1 MRSIRINIMTNESVQ
16 DDGVAEP
23 AGSGTG
29 KGRVSGGAAPP
40 SRNSDPLV
48 WAGLFFLLLWTRFA
62 NPWVLVGASACLGVA
77 ALRHP
82 VGWRLAI
89 SVILLGAG
97 VVTGFHTE
105 MQDRRLAADWPG
117 YWEERREQVGERVER
132 RFDALVAAGDE
143 AVDRVAELAGAG
155 LDPGAL
161 SDSMGSVMAGFGL
174 TAAALF
180 DAGGTLVAWEGRHH
194 GRLAAHVR
202 DGSAG
207 YSYSETPLFSYLYF
221 SRRTPDGDG
230 TAVVTSLVRS
240 ELPAPFGAGL
250 DDFASRTARA
260 TGETIRISRAEWAQG
275 PGVFDFGWPDEALLS
290 ITVEEPDPSVRRVE
304 RRDLGAGVVVLL
316 AILAWLLQSIGGSRN
331 RLGYSVAGLAG
342 AAAIFPLDSTFWPSG
357 ITALANAQLE
367 GPPSVA
373 LGRVLLFC
381 VAATPFVIHVIPRW
395 RLAVGEWALPVG
407 VAAGFP
413 FALAWMGERASLE
426 LLGTTDTR
434 WIFFQLTVT
443 TVLTLVAGAALALRS
458 SPRREAEAPGLT
470 VLGLAVAA
478 GLSAAVAA
486 GVRTG
491 PHVPAALSLL
501 WMLPAI
507 LIVRGMDL
515 SVRGSYLRWFCAF
528 WLAVTAALPFTWSMR
543 TEARMGIAEEQLQR
557 LGAVPDPEVDAL
569 LDRFANLADSLDL
582 VGAGDVELMYGAW
595 ANSGLAEHGSPIFV
609 TLWSPD
615 GVPLQELGLGA
626 TGDRPALA
634 AALLSLDE
642 PPGATVFHSLEEPD
656 LQRLVAVTLSD
667 GRIVSGAIPPRRT
680 IAAAS
685 TLGPLFASMEGV
697 GDQEFLTLVAY
708 PGDVAEPEIGVV
720 LWSRNEEG
728 WGGETV
734 AMYPDGLY
742 TVSFTI
748 SIANLPVMGAR
759 ATLLLVLSLVVFSTM
774 WLLSV
779 ALVGFRLSVP
789 VDWRRLFTSFR
800 ARVTW
805 TLFGFFVLSNA
816 VFGTLAYRN
825 LTGASER
832 TATALAERVVAQI
845 AQAYREEGGSM
856 ESLASRVGAHLLEYR
871 NGELV
876 GGSVDELIELGLYEV
891 WVDPE
896 IFAALESGRRAGASK
911 VTNLGDLQ
919 YVLAHRR
926 LPDGDIV
933 ASPVPLRAGAAALRR
948 RDVADLLGAA
958 IVLGPILSL
967 GLALFVGRAL
977 TRPIQILQSASEGVG
992 RGDLGVHLPDHRV
1005 DEFGSVF
1012 AAFNRMVRRLGEA
1025 RRELLRTTR
1034 RTQTIVEEVA
1044 TGVIAVD
1051 TSGRVTVANPRAE
1064 SLLATPLQNGLPI
1077 PGTGG
1082 HAAELAAWLDAYG
1095 RGGTAETVGDFRWSG
1110 RRIRARAR
1118 RIVQERRPGGIVV
1131 SLADVT
1137 DELRSER
1144 ILAWGEMAKQVA
1156 HEVKNPLTPMKL
1168 SVQHLVRAWTD
1179 QHRDFGDILKRN
1191 AGAILGEIDRLALIA
1206 RSFSR
1211 LASPAAAEKGPLV
1224 PVAADRVISEVL
1236 DLYSGGGPASV
1247 QVQGDLHPGLP
1258 PVACRA
1264 DELKE
1269 VLLNLVENARDAM
1282 PVGGVVRIVAAQAD
1296 EDPRRQ
1302 VISVQDEGVGIP
1314 DELLP
1319 RIFEPKFSTR
1329 STGAGLGLAIVK
1341 RLVDSWKGAVEVE
1354 SEAGVGTRVRIH
1366 LRTMPEEEP
1375 VVGPA

>member
-1 MRSIRINIMTNESVQ
+1 M
-16 DDGVAEP
+16 
-23 AGSGTG
+23 
-29 KGRVSGGAAPP
+29 
-40 SRNSDPLV
+40 
-48 WAGLFFLLLWTRFA
+48 
-62 NPWVLVGASACLGVA
+62 
-77 ALRHP
+77 
-82 VGWRLAI
+82 
-89 SVILLGAG
+89 
-97 VVTGFHTE
+97 
-105 MQDRRLAADWPG
+105 
-117 YWEERREQVGERVER
+117 
-132 RFDALVAAGDE
+132 
-143 AVDRVAELAGAG
+143 
-155 LDPGAL
+155 
-161 SDSMGSVMAGFGL
+161 
-174 TAAALF
+174 
-180 DAGGTLVAWEGRHH
+180 
-194 GRLAAHVR
+194 
-202 DGSAG
+202 
-207 YSYSETPLFSYLYF
+207 
-221 SRRTPDGDG
+221 
-230 TAVVTSLVRS
+230 RS
-240 ELPAPFGAGL
+240 ELPAPFAAGL

-260 TGETIRISRAEWAQG
+260 TGERIRISRADMAHG

-290 ITVEEPDPSVRRVE
+290 ITVEEPDPSVRRAE
-304 RRDLGAGVVVLL
+304 RRDLGAGFVVLL
-316 AILAWLLQSIGGSRN
+316 AVATWLLQSLGGSRS

-342 AAAIFPLDSTFWPSG
+342 AAAILPLDSTFWPSAV
-357 ITALANAQLE
+357 TALANARLE

-395 RLAVGEWALPVG
+395 RLAVGEWALPIA

-413 FALAWMGERASLE
+413 AVLAWMGEGGSPD

-443 TVLTLVAGAALALRS
+443 TVLTLVAGAALAFGSSLR
-458 SPRREAEAPGLT
+458 RTMDAPGLT
-470 VLGLAVAA
+470 VLGLVVAA
-478 GLSAAVAA
+478 GLSVAVAA

-491 PHVPAALSLL
+491 PHVPPALSLL

-507 LIVRGMDL
+507 LVVRGMDL
-515 SVRGSYLRWFCAF
+515 SMRGSYLRWFCAF

-543 TEARMGIAEEQLQR
+543 TEARMEIAEEQLQQ
-557 LGAVPDPEVDAL
+557 LGSVPDPGVDAL
-569 LDRFANLADSLDL
+569 LNRFANLADSLDL
-582 VGAGDVELMYGAW
+582 AGAPDIELMYRAW

-609 TLWSPD
+609 TLWSAE

-626 TGDRPALA
+626 TGELPALA
-634 AALLSLDE
+634 DALLPLEE
-642 PPGATVFHSLEEPD
+642 PPGAVAFHSLDAPD
-656 LQRLVAVTLSD
+656 LQRFVAVTLSD
-667 GRIVSGAIPPRRT
+667 GRILSGAIPPRRT
-680 IAAAS
+680 IPAAS
-685 TLGPLFASMEGV
+685 ALGPLLAAMENV

-708 PGDVAEPEIGVV
+708 PGDAGAPDIGAVR
-720 LWSRNEEG
+720 WSRNEEG

-734 AMYPDGLY
+734 AMYPDGPY

-779 ALVGFRLSVP
+779 ALAGFRLSVP
-789 VDWRRLFTSFR
+789 GDWRRLFTSFR

-805 TLFGFFVLSNA
+805 TLFGFFVLSNF

-845 AQAYREEGGSM
+845 GQAYREEGGSM
-856 ESLASRVGAHLLEYR
+856 ELLAQRVGAHLLEYR
-871 NGELV
+871 NGELIA
-876 GGSVDELIELGLYEV
+876 GSVDELIELGLYEF
-891 WVDPE
+891 WVDPD
-896 IFAALESGRRAGASK
+896 IFIALESGRRAGASK
-911 VTNLGDLQ
+911 VTNLGDWQ

-992 RGDLGVHLPDHRV
+992 RGDLGVHLPDRRI

-1025 RRELLRTTR
+1025 RTELLRTTR

-1051 TSGRVTVANPRAE
+1051 PEGRVTVANPRAE
-1064 SLLATPLQNGLPI
+1064 ALLATPLKNGMPI
-1077 PGTGG
+1077 PGAEG

-1095 RGGTAETVGDFRWSG
+1095 QGATTEADGDFRWSG

-1118 RIVQERRPGGIVV
+1118 RIVQEGQPGGIVV

-1179 QHRDFGDILKRN
+1179 ERRDFGGILKRN
-1191 AGAILGEIDRLALIA
+1191 AGAILGEIERLALIA

-1211 LASPAAAEKGPLV
+1211 LASPGAAEKGPLV
-1224 PVAADRVISEVL
+1224 PVAANRVIREVL
-1236 DLYSGGGPASV
+1236 DLYSGGGGASV
-1247 QVQGDLHPGLP
+1247 QVVGELHPGLP

-1269 VLLNLVENARDAM
+1269 VLLNLVENARNAM
-1282 PVGGVVRIVAAQAD
+1282 PGGGVVRIVAAQSD
-1296 EDPRRQ
+1296 DDPGRQ
-1302 VISVQDEGVGIP
+1302 VISVEDEGVGIP
-1314 DELLP
+1314 DEFLP
-1319 RIFEPKFSTR
+1319 RIFEPQFSTR

-1354 SEAGVGTRVRIH
+1354 SEAGVGTRVRIR
-1366 LRTMPEEEP
+1366 LLAMPEEGSAETE
-1375 VVGPA
+1375 

>member
-1 MRSIRINIMTNESVQ
+1 MTNESVQ
-16 DDGVAEP
+16 DEGVAES

-29 KGRVSGGAAPP
+29 KGLVKGDAAQPVR
-40 SRNSDPLV
+40 SSDPLV
-48 WAGLFFLLLWTRFA
+48 WAGLFFLLLWTRLEH
-62 NPWVLVGASACLGVA
+62 PGVLVGASACLALA
-77 ALRHP
+77 ALRRP

-89 SVILLGAG
+89 SVVLLTAG
-97 VVTGFHTE
+97 VVTGFYTE
-105 MQDRRLAADWPG
+105 MQDRRLAGDWAG

-132 RFDALVAAGDE
+132 QFDALVAVGDE
-143 AVDRVAELAGAG
+143 AAERVATLAGAG
-155 LDPGAL
+155 VDAAAL
-161 SDSMGSVMAGFGL
+161 RDSLGLVVEGFGL

-180 DAGGTLVAWEGRHH
+180 DANGTLVAWEGRHH
-194 GRLAAHVR
+194 GIVAADVR
-202 DGSAG
+202 DGSAE
-207 YSYSETPLFSYLYF
+207 YSYSGTPLFSYLYF
-221 SRRTPDGDG
+221 ARRTPDDDG
-230 TAVVTSLVRS
+230 TAVVTSLMQS
-240 ELPAPFGAGL
+240 ELPAPFAAGL

-260 TGETIRISRAEWAQG
+260 TGETIRISRADWAQG
-275 PGVFDFGWPDEALLS
+275 AGVFDFGWPDEALLS
-290 ITVEEPDPSVRRVE
+290 ITVDEPEPSLRRVE
-304 RRDLGAGVVVLL
+304 RRDLGAGIVVLL
-316 AILAWLLQSIGGSRN
+316 AILTWLLQAIGGSRG
-331 RLGYSVAGLAG
+331 RLGYSVAGLAA
-342 AAAIFPLDSTFWPSG
+342 AAAIFPLDSTFWPSAV
-357 ITALANAQLE
+357 TALANARLE
-367 GPPSVA
+367 GPPSIA

-395 RLAVGEWALPVG
+395 RLAVGEWALPVA

-413 FALAWMGERASLE
+413 ATLAWMGEGGSPE

-458 SPRREAEAPGLT
+458 SPRREADAPGLT

-478 GLSAAVAA
+478 ALSVAVAA

-491 PHVPAALSLL
+491 PHVSPALSLL

-507 LIVRGMDL
+507 LVVRGMDL

-543 TEARMGIAEEQLQR
+543 TEARMGIAEEQLKG
-557 LGAVPDPEVDAL
+557 LGSVPDPEVDAL

-582 VGAGDVELMYGAW
+582 AGAGDVELMYRAW
-595 ANSGLAEHGSPIFV
+595 ASSGLAEHGSPIFV

-615 GVPLQELGLGA
+615 GVALQELGLGA
-626 TGDRPALA
+626 VGDRPVLA
-634 AALLSLDE
+634 DALLPLED
-642 PPGATVFHSLEEPD
+642 PPGATVFHTLEEPD
-656 LQRLVAVTLSD
+656 LQRFVAVTLSD

-685 TLGPLFASMEGV
+685 PLGPLFASMENV

-708 PGDVAEPEIGVV
+708 PGDIAEQEIGAV
-720 LWSRNEEG
+720 LWNRNEEG

-734 AMYPDGLY
+734 AMYPDGPY

-805 TLFGFFVLSNA
+805 TLFGFFILSNV

-845 AQAYREEGGSM
+845 GQAYREEGGSM
-856 ESLASRVGAHLLEYR
+856 ELLARRVGAHLLEYR
-871 NGELV
+871 NGELF
-876 GGSVDELIELGLYEV
+876 GGSVDELIELGLYEF
-891 WVDPE
+891 WLDPE
-896 IFAALESGRRAGASK
+896 IFVALESGRRAGASK
-911 VTNLGDLQ
+911 VSNLGDFQ

-992 RGDLGVHLPDHRV
+992 RGDLGVHLPDQRV

-1025 RRELLRTTR
+1025 RTELLRTTR
-1034 RTQTIVEEVA
+1034 RTQTIVDEVA

-1051 TSGRVTVANPRAE
+1051 PTGRVTVANPRAE
-1064 SLLATPLQNGLPI
+1064 ALLATPLENGMPI
-1077 PGTGG
+1077 PGTDGP
-1082 HAAELAAWLDAYG
+1082 ASQLAAWLDAYG
-1095 RGGTAETVGDFRWSG
+1095 RGGAAEADGDFRWSG

-1118 RIVQERRPGGIVV
+1118 RIVQEGQPGGVVV

-1168 SVQHLVRAWTD
+1168 SIQHLVRAWTD
-1179 QHRDFGDILKRN
+1179 ERRDFGGILKRN

-1206 RSFSR
+1206 RSFAR
-1211 LASPAAAEKGPLV
+1211 LASPGAAEKGPLV
-1224 PVAADRVISEVL
+1224 PVAADRVIREVL
-1236 DLYSGGGPASV
+1236 DLYRGGGPASV
-1247 QVQGDLHPGLP
+1247 QVEGDLHPGLP
-1258 PVACRA
+1258 PVACRP

-1269 VLLNLVENARDAM
+1269 VLLNLMENARDAM
-1282 PVGGVVRIVAAQAD
+1282 PGGGVVRIVAAQAD
-1296 EDPRRQ
+1296 DDPRRQ
-1302 VISVQDEGVGIP
+1302 VISVRDEGVGIP

-1341 RLVDSWKGAVEVE
+1341 RLVDSWNGAVGVE
-1354 SEAGVGTRVRIH
+1354 SEAGVGTCVRIH
-1366 LRTMPEEEP
+1366 LLAMPEAESD
-1375 VVGPA
+1375 

>member
-1 MRSIRINIMTNESVQ
+1 MRSIRLNIMTNESVQ
-16 DDGVAEP
+16 GDGVAGSI
-23 AGSGTG
+23 GSGTG
-29 KGRVSGGAAPP
+29 SGRVSGDGAVRVR
-40 SRNSDPLV
+40 STDPLV
-48 WAGLFFLLLWTRFA
+48 WAGLFFLLLWTRLEHPA
-62 NPWVLVGASACLGVA
+62 VLVGVAACLGVA
-77 ALRHP
+77 ALRRP

-89 SVILLGAG
+89 SVILLAAG
-97 VVTGFHTE
+97 VVTGFYTE
-105 MQDRRLAADWPG
+105 MQDRRLAADWSG

-143 AVDRVAELAGAG
+143 AADQVAELAGAG
-155 LDPGAL
+155 FDPAAL
-161 SDSMGSVMAGFGL
+161 RDSLRSVVEGFGL
-174 TAAALF
+174 TAVALF
-180 DAGGTLVAWEGRHH
+180 DADGTLAAWEGRHH
-194 GRLAAHVR
+194 GGLAADVR
-202 DGSAG
+202 DGSAA
-207 YSYSETPLFSYLYF
+207 YSYSGTPLFSYLYF
-221 SRRTPDGDG
+221 SRRTPDDDG

-250 DDFASRTARA
+250 DDFASRTTRA
-260 TGETIRISRAEWAQG
+260 TGERIRISLADQARG
-275 PGVFDFGWPDEALLS
+275 PGVFDFGWPGEALLS
-290 ITVEEPDPSVRRVE
+290 ITVEEPDASVRREE
-304 RRDLGAGVVVLL
+304 RRDLGAGIVVLL
-316 AILAWLLQSIGGSRN
+316 AIVTWLLQSIGGSRG
-331 RLGYSVAGLAG
+331 RLGYSVAGLAA

-357 ITALANAQLE
+357 VTALANAQLG

-373 LGRVLLFC
+373 LGRVLLLC

-395 RLAVGEWALPVG
+395 RLAVGEWALPIA

-413 FALAWMGERASLE
+413 SALAWMGGGASLE

-443 TVLTLVAGAALALRS
+443 TVLTLIAGAALALRS
-458 SPRREAEAPGLT
+458 SPRREADAPGLT

-491 PHVPAALSLL
+491 PHVPVALSLL

-507 LIVRGMDL
+507 LISRGMDL

-543 TEARMGIAEEQLQR
+543 TEARMGIAEEQLEQ
-557 LGAVPDPEVDAL
+557 LGTPDPEVDAL

-582 VGAGDVELMYGAW
+582 AGAGDVELMYRAW
-595 ANSGLAEHGSPIFV
+595 ANSGLAGHGSPIFI

-615 GVPLQELGLGA
+615 GVALQELGLGA

-634 AALLSLDE
+634 GALLPLEE
-642 PPGATVFHSLEEPD
+642 PPGAAVFHTLEEPD
-656 LQRLVAVTLSD
+656 LQRFVAVTLSD

-697 GDQEFLTLVAY
+697 GDEEFLTLVAY
-708 PGDVAEPEIGVV
+708 PGDSTEPDIGVV
-720 LWSRNEEG
+720 RWGRNEEG

-734 AMYPDGLY
+734 AMYPDGPY

-805 TLFGFFVLSNA
+805 TLFGFFILSNV

-856 ESLASRVGAHLLEYR
+856 ESLARRVGAHLLEYR
-871 NGELV
+871 DGELV

-891 WVDPE
+891 WLDPE
-896 IFAALESGRRAGASK
+896 IFASLESGRRAGASK

-992 RGDLGVHLPDHRV
+992 RGDLGVHLPDRRI

-1051 TSGRVTVANPRAE
+1051 PTGCVTVANPRAE
-1064 SLLATPLQNGLPI
+1064 SLLATPLQNGMPI
-1077 PGTGG
+1077 PGTFGP
-1082 HAAELAAWLDAYG
+1082 AAELAAWLDAYG
-1095 RGGTAETVGDFRWSG
+1095 QGGMAEADGDFRWSG

-1118 RIVQERRPGGIVV
+1118 RIMQEGQPGGIVV

-1168 SVQHLVRAWTD
+1168 SVQHLVRAWSD
-1179 QHRDFGDILKRN
+1179 QRRDFGGILNRN

-1211 LASPAAAEKGPLV
+1211 LASPGAAEKGPLV
-1224 PVAADRVISEVL
+1224 PVAAGRVIGEVM
-1236 DLYSGGGPASV
+1236 DLYSGGASAAV
-1247 QVQGDLHPGLP
+1247 QVEEDVQPALP
-1258 PVACRA
+1258 PVACRSH
-1264 DELKE
+1264 ELKE

-1282 PVGGVVRIVAAQAD
+1282 PGGGVVRIVAAQAND
-1296 EDPRRQ
+1296 DPGRQ
-1302 VISVQDEGVGIP
+1302 VISVEDEGVGIP
-1314 DELLP
+1314 DELLS

-1354 SEAGVGTRVRIH
+1354 SEAGTGTRVRIH
-1366 LRTMPEEEP
+1366 LVTMAEEGSGAE
-1375 VVGPA
+1375 GG

>member
-1 MRSIRINIMTNESVQ
+1 MTNESVQ
-16 DDGVAEP
+16 DGG
-23 AGSGTG
+23 AGSGG
-29 KGRVSGGAAPP
+29 SGAHEGRITAGVDPGAQASPGGAGPV
-40 SRNSDPLV
+40 RRTDPLV
-48 WAGLFFLLLWTRFA
+48 WAGLFFLLLWTRLEH
-62 NPWVLVGASACLGVA
+62 PGVLVGASVCLGAA
-77 ALRHP
+77 ALRRP
-82 VGWRLAI
+82 AGWRLAI
-89 SVILLGAG
+89 SVVLLVAA
-97 VVTGFHTE
+97 VVTGFYTE
-105 MQDRRLAADWPG
+105 MQDRRLAADWAG
-117 YWEERREQVGERVER
+117 YWQERRAQVGERVEGE
-132 RFDALVAAGDE
+132 FDALVAGGDE
-143 AVDRVAELAGAG
+143 AADRTAALAGSG
-155 LDPGAL
+155 LGAMAL
-161 SDSMGSVMAGFGL
+161 RDSLRSIIGGFGL
-174 TAAALF
+174 TGAALF
-180 DAGGTLVAWEGRHH
+180 DAGGTLVAWDGNQH
-194 GRLAAHVR
+194 GRLNADVR

-207 YSYSETPLFSYLYF
+207 YSYAGTPLFSYLYF
-221 SRRTPDGDG
+221 SRAAPGGDG
-230 TAVVTSLVRS
+230 AAVVTSLMRS
-240 ELPAPFGAGL
+240 ELPAPFAAGS
-250 DDFASRTARA
+250 DDFASRTSRA
-260 TGETIRISRAEWAQG
+260 TGERIRISRAESAHG

-290 ITVEEPDPSVRRVE
+290 ITVEEPDPSVRRAE
-304 RRDLGAGVVVLL
+304 RRDLGAGIVVLL
-316 AILAWLLQSIGGSRN
+316 AVLTWLLQSIGGSRG
-331 RLGYSVAGLAG
+331 RLGYAVAGLAG
-342 AAAIFPLDSTFWPSG
+342 AAVILPLDSTFWPSAV
-357 ITALANAQLE
+357 TSLANARLA
-367 GPPSVA
+367 GPPSIP

-381 VAATPFVIHVIPRW
+381 LAATPFVIHMIPRW
-395 RLAVGEWALPVG
+395 RLAVGEWALPVA

-413 FALAWMGERASLE
+413 ATLAWMGQGGSPE

-443 TVLTLVAGAALALRS
+443 TVLTLVAGAALAVRP

-507 LIVRGMDL
+507 LVVRGMDL
-515 SVRGSYLRWFCAF
+515 SARGSYLRWFCAF

-543 TEARMGIAEEQLQR
+543 TEARMEIAEEQLKR

-582 VGAGDVELMYGAW
+582 VGAGDVELMYRAW

-609 TLWSPD
+609 TLWSAD
-615 GVPLQELGLGA
+615 GVRLQELGLGT
-626 TGDRPALA
+626 TGDLPELA
-634 AALLSLDE
+634 RALLPLEE
-642 PPGATVFHSLEEPD
+642 PPGAVSFHALEEPD
-656 LQRLVAVTLSD
+656 LQRFVAVTLSD
-667 GRIVSGAIPPRRT
+667 GRIVSGAIPPSRT
-680 IAAAS
+680 IAPAS
-685 TLGPLFASMEGV
+685 ALGPLFAPMA

-708 PGDVAEPEIGVV
+708 PGEIAAEDIGAVR
-720 LWSRNEEG
+720 WSRNEEG

-734 AMYPDGLY
+734 AMYPDGPY

-774 WLLSV
+774 WLLSI
-779 ALVGFRLSVP
+779 ALIGFRLPAP

-805 TLFGFFVLSNA
+805 TLFGFFVLSNV

-832 TATALAERVVAQI
+832 TATALAERVVGQI
-845 AQAYREEGGSM
+845 GQAYLEEGGSM
-856 ESLASRVGAHLLEYR
+856 ESLARRVGAHLLEYR
-871 NGELV
+871 DGELV
-876 GGSVDELIELGLYEV
+876 GGSVDELIELGLYEF

-896 IFAALESGRRAGASK
+896 IFDALESGRRAGASK
-911 VTNLGDLQ
+911 VANLGDWQ

-967 GLALFVGRAL
+967 VLALFVGRAL

-992 RGDLGVHLPDHRV
+992 RGDLGVHLPDRRV

-1025 RRELLRTTR
+1025 RTELLRTTR

-1051 TSGRVTVANPRAE
+1051 PAGRVTVANPRAE
-1064 SLLATPLQNGLPI
+1064 ALLATPLQNGEPI
-1077 PGTGG
+1077 PGAGG
-1082 HAAELAAWLDAYG
+1082 PASELAAWLEAYG
-1095 RGGTAETVGDFRWSG
+1095 AGGRAEADGDFRWSG

-1118 RIVQERRPGGIVV
+1118 RIVQEGRPGGVVV

-1179 QHRDFGDILKRN
+1179 ERRDFSGILKRN

-1211 LASPAAAEKGPLV
+1211 LASPGAAEKGPLV
-1224 PVAADRVISEVL
+1224 PVAADRVIREVL

-1247 QVQGDLHPGLP
+1247 QLEGDLPPGLP

-1282 PVGGVVRIVAAQAD
+1282 PGGGVVRIAAAPA
-1296 EDPRRQ
+1296 EDDPERQ
-1302 VISVQDEGVGIP
+1302 VISVEDDGVGIP
-1314 DELLP
+1314 EELLP
-1319 RIFEPKFSTR
+1319 RIFEPRFSTR
-1329 STGAGLGLAIVK
+1329 STGAGLGLAIVN
-1341 RLVDSWKGAVEVE
+1341 RLVDSWNGAVEVE
-1354 SEAGVGTRVRIH
+1354 SEAGAGTRVRIH
-1366 LRTMPEEEP
+1366 LLTMRDGGAEAE
-1375 VVGPA
+1375 A

>member
-1 MRSIRINIMTNESVQ
+1 MTNRTVQ
-16 DDGVAEP
+16 GDGVGASAGP
-23 AGSGTG
+23 GSADSRDAGSNGEIT
-29 KGRVSGGAAPP
+29 SGA
-40 SRNSDPLV
+40 RNSDPLV
-48 WAGLFFLLLWTRFA
+48 WVGLFFLLLWTRFEH
-62 NPWVLVGASACLGVA
+62 PWILVGASACLALA
-77 ALRHP
+77 AVRHP
-82 VGWRLAI
+82 AGWRRASSVVLLA
-89 SVILLGAG
+89 AG
-97 VVTGFHTE
+97 VVVGFHTE
-105 MQDRRLAADWPG
+105 MRDRQLAADWAG
-117 YWEERREQVGERVER
+117 YWDERRTQVGGRVER
-132 RFDALVAAGDE
+132 QADALVAAGDE
-143 AVDRVAELAGAG
+143 AADRVAGLAGSG
-155 LDPGAL
+155 LDASAL
-161 SDSMGSVMAGFGL
+161 RDSLGSVVEEFDL

-180 DAGGTLVAWEGRHH
+180 DANGALVAWEGHHH
-194 GRLAAHVR
+194 GRLTAEVR
-202 DGSAG
+202 DGSLR
-207 YSYSETPLFSYLYF
+207 YSYSGTPLFSYLYF
-221 SRRTPDGDG
+221 SRRSPEGDG
-230 TAVVTSLVRS
+230 TAVVTSLMRS
-240 ELPAPFGAGL
+240 ELPAPFAAGL
-250 DDFASRTARA
+250 DDFASRTSRA
-260 TGETIRISRAEWAQG
+260 TGESVRISRAERAHG
-275 PGVFDFGWPDEALLS
+275 PGVLDFGWPDEALLS
-290 ITVEEPDPSVRRVE
+290 ITVEEPDPSVRRAE
-304 RRDLGAGVVVLL
+304 QRDLGAGIVVLL
-316 AILAWLLQSIGGSRN
+316 AVAAWLLQSIGGSRR

-342 AAAIFPLDSTFWPSG
+342 AAAVFPLETTFWPDAVTS
-357 ITALANAQLE
+357 LANAQLA

-395 RLAVGEWALPVG
+395 RLAVGEWALPVA

-413 FALAWMGERASLE
+413 ATLAWMGSGGSAE

-443 TVLTLVAGAALALRS
+443 TVLALVAGAALALRS

-491 PHVPAALSLL
+491 PHVPPALSLL

-515 SVRGSYLRWFCAF
+515 SARGSYLRWFCGF

-543 TEARMGIAEEQLQR
+543 TEARMGIAEEQLQQ
-557 LGAVPDPEVDAL
+557 LGSVPDPEVDAL

-582 VGAGDVELMYGAW
+582 VGAGDVELMYRAW

-609 TLWSPD
+609 TLWSAE
-615 GVPLQELGLGA
+615 GAGLQELGLGT

-634 AALLSLDE
+634 STLLPLEE
-642 PPGATVFHSLEEPD
+642 PPGATVFHALEEPD
-656 LQRLVAVTLSD
+656 LQRFVAVTLSD

-680 IAAAS
+680 ISAAS
-685 TLGPLFASMEGV
+685 PLGPLFASMENV
-697 GDQEFLTLVAY
+697 GDEEFLTLVAY
-708 PGDVAEPEIGVV
+708 PGDLEEAGIGAVR
-720 LWSRNEEG
+720 WSRNEEG

-734 AMYPDGLY
+734 AMYPDGPY

-779 ALVGFRLSVP
+779 ALVGFRVPVP
-789 VDWRRLFTSFR
+789 VDWRALLTSFR

-805 TLFGFFVLSNA
+805 TLFGFFILSNV

-845 AQAYREEGGSM
+845 GQAYREEGGSM
-856 ESLASRVGAHLLEYR
+856 ESLARRVGAHLLEYR
-871 NGELV
+871 DGELV
-876 GGSVDELIELGLYEV
+876 GGSVDEFIELGLYEF

-911 VTNLGDLQ
+911 VANLGDWQ

-1012 AAFNRMVRRLGEA
+1012 AAFNRMVKRLGEA
-1025 RRELLRTTR
+1025 RTQLLRTTR

-1051 TSGRVTVANPRAE
+1051 PAGRVTVANPRAE
-1064 SLLATPLQNGLPI
+1064 ALLATPLQNGMPI
-1077 PGTGG
+1077 PGSGG
-1082 HAAELAAWLDAYG
+1082 PAADLAAWLEAYG
-1095 RGGTAETVGDFRWSG
+1095 RGGRAEADGDFRWSG

-1118 RIVQERRPGGIVV
+1118 RIAQEGQPGGIVV

-1168 SVQHLVRAWTD
+1168 SVQHLLRAWTD
-1179 QHRDFGDILKRN
+1179 QRRDFSGILKRN

-1206 RSFSR
+1206 SSFSR
-1211 LASPAAAEKGPLV
+1211 LASPGAAEKGPLV
-1224 PVAADRVISEVL
+1224 PVAAGQVVREVL

-1247 QVQGDLHPGLP
+1247 QVEGDLPPGLP
-1258 PVACRA
+1258 PAACRA

-1282 PVGGVVRIVAAQAD
+1282 PGGGAVRIVVAQTD
-1296 EDPRRQ
+1296 DDPGRQ
-1302 VISVQDEGVGIP
+1302 VISVEDEGVGIP

-1319 RIFEPKFSTR
+1319 RIFEPRFSTR
-1329 STGAGLGLAIVK
+1329 STGAGLGLAIVN
-1341 RLVDSWKGAVEVE
+1341 RLVDSWQGTVEVE

-1366 LRTMPEEEP
+1366 LQTMPEE
-1375 VVGPA
+1375 